1 MRWKWSSCKQRWVQ
15 VGPRSMHRM
24 HTHSRSAS
32 SQYFTHNNNNTVTC
46 VIMETV
52 GHKSPSRPS
61 IRTAFKYIFKFSLSG
76 SWKCNDDEAMSGESP
91 PDVLLTVYFTGRA
104 VVNLRKPSVMS
115 LQHWAALPQ
124 SAWEI
129 LLGKHLFLRW
139 TKKKKQPALWFSTP
153 LVKIAN
159 TCESRLRAGNWLFS
173 QQLFLF
179 LWGTIMFSGSITSH
193 FYCNFVNCNYGI
205 YFV

>member
-139 TKKKKQPALWFSTP
+139 TKKKKTASTMVFHSTGENSKHMWVQAEGRKLTFFTAALSVPVRNHHVFRIHHQS
-153 LVKIAN
+153 
-159 TCESRLRAGNWLFS
+159 
-173 QQLFLF
+173 FL
-179 LWGTIMFSGSITSH
+179 L
-193 FYCNFVNCNYGI
+193 
-205 YFV
+205 